1 MTSPVVYVDGR
12 RFVPELPPALK
23 ENSTLAEYLV
33 TLRTER
39 GLSVQEVADITGIGV
54 WRIEAFE
61 KETSTLGF
69 TDACLLARVYGA
81 SLDLFGACIMR
92 FVDEARPGGVAPF
105 VNRKG
110 EPSPVQGAVRDELRQ
125 PPSAADVAAQR
136 IGEEVAAASTG
147 APTPEP
153 QAPAADALLAED
165 LDVDDS
171 DSYVEGEGEEEAE
184 AEAPKPARKRAT
196 KKTVAA
202 KAKPKPEP
210 EPEPKPDP
218 EPEPEPEP
226 KPKPELEPEPAR
238 STKSSRLM
246 ALLADI

>member
-61 KETSTLGF
+61 QETSTLGF

-136 IGEEVAAASTG
+136 IGEEVATASTG

-171 DSYVEGEGEEEAE
+171 DSYVEGEEKAEEEE
-184 AEAPKPARKRAT
+184 PKPARKRAT
-196 KKTVAA
+196 KKADA
-202 KAKPKPEP
+202 PKAKPDPKPDPEP
-210 EPEPKPDP
+210 EPEPKPGPEPKPDP
-218 EPEPEPEP
+218 EPEPEP
-226 KPKPELEPEPAR
+226 AR
-238 STKSSRLM
+238 TTKSSRLM